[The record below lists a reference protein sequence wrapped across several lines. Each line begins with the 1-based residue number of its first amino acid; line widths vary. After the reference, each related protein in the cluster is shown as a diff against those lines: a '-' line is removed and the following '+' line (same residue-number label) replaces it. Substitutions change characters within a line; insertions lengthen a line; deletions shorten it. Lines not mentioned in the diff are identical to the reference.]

1 MFEDK
6 KVLTGVKPTGTPHLG
21 NYLGAIKPAIRLG
34 HQALDAGGK
43 HYMFIADYHAINAEK
58 DPAVLNQK
66 LKEIACIYL
75 AAGLDPS
82 RSVFYRQSDIA
93 EIPEITTILYAYTP
107 KGFMNKA
114 HAYKAAVDRNREA
127 GKPDDDGINM
137 GLYTYPTLM
146 AADILAYDT
155 DIVPVGKDQVQHVE
169 IARDIAGAINAHYN
183 KQLLVLPE
191 YSIDENVAVVPGIDG
206 RKMSKSYGNS
216 IMLGATAEETAKL
229 IKKSPTDSERRIT
242 FDPVARPQVSALLTT
257 AGLGTGRDPKD
268 IAEEIGDSGAGALKA
283 YVIESVNEF
292 LAPHRE
298 RRAELAK
305 DMDSIRDIL
314 HDGNKRANAIAE
326 ETLDQVREAM
336 GMKY

>member
-1 MFEDK
+1 MTVR
-6 KVLTGVKPTGTPHLG
+6 VLTGINTTGTLHLG
-21 NYLGAIKPAIRLG
+21 NYCGAIRPCIRASKREDVESFFFMADL
-34 HQALDAGGK
+34 HALIKCQDPSRIELSR
-43 HYMFIADYHAINAEK
+43 MQIAAAW
-58 DPAVLNQK
+58 
-66 LKEIACIYL
+66 L
-75 AAGLDPS
+75 AAGLDPEK
-82 RSVFYRQSDIA
+82 VTFYRQSDII
-93 EIPEITTILYAYTP
+93 EIPLLNWMFNCVCP
-107 KGFMNKA
+107 KGLMNRA
-114 HAYKAAVDRNREA
+114 HAYKAMLEA
-127 GKPDDDGINM
+127 NAAQSEDPDNGVSM
-137 GLYTYPTLM
+137 GLFCYPILM
-146 AADILAYDT
+146 AADILMFNANL
-155 DIVPVGKDQVQHVE
+155 VPVGRDQTQHLE
-169 IARDIAGAINAHYN
+169 MARDIATRFNNLYGVQKDFFVMPYEQIDDD
-183 KQLLVLPE
+183 VEILP
-191 YSIDENVAVVPGIDG
+191 GLDG

-242 FDPVARPQVSALLTT
+242 FAPVARPQVSALLTT
-257 AGLGTGRDPKD
+257 AGLVTGRDPKD